1 MGKPCISTCN
11 YMLQDTK
18 AVESNN
24 EKITYLVTLWGHHRI
39 DFSSLLFEASRPD
52 PDPPFEGQDPVPAPF
67 DG

>member
-1 MGKPCISTCN
+1 MK
-11 YMLQDTK
+11 
-18 AVESNN
+18 
-24 EKITYLVTLWGHHRI
+24 KITYLVTLWGHHRI